1 MLNSFH
7 FTGLFQ
13 HPPENI
19 KKTGF
24 LMSSGGTK
32 RERGMKWVNKRMLP
46 LAGLTSQR
54 YTKELFP
61 KGVSEPSQT
70 SKKAVTQPAF
80 TCSKSIIETP
90 ERCVKSVQ
98 S

>member
-1 MLNSFH
+1 
-7 FTGLFQ
+7 
-13 HPPENI
+13 
-19 KKTGF
+19 
-24 LMSSGGTK
+24 MSSGGTK